1 LVLSIE
7 TLEGYWRA
15 AAENVPMVIVG
26 AGRWGRV
33 LADVAAGARGSAEL
47 VALVA
52 RSNPE
57 EARAWQAEAPERRG
71 GLVIA
76 GGLDAALGLLA
87 RRAEGQG
94 VSAIIA
100 SRPRD
105 HVADARQT
113 LALGLPTLVEK
124 PLSDDPDAGRVLLAE
139 AARWSL
145 PIGLGVEFSLLP
157 GLHFAAARV
166 ATEGHVI
173 TRLVLEW
180 DDPQNETRHG
190 ATKQPHDEVGLLADL
205 LPHALSIGRVFAA
218 SADWSVDDAQEG
230 ADGHRGFLRLRQGAT
245 LTLEL
250 AANRAAARRRRQLL
264 LWQGDATIAEVDFTG
279 EPAVRVTG
287 QIAPLPER
295 FAVLTSTLRLE
306 LGAFLC
312 DLRDPGSPS
321 PISAGLDIY
330 PRLHAELR
338 SKIFRHH
345 RAR

>member
-1 LVLSIE
+1 MVLSIE

-15 AAENVPMVIVG
+15 AAEKVPIVIIG

-52 RSNPE
+52 RGNPE

-71 GLVIA
+71 GLIITE
-76 GGLDAALGLLA
+76 GLDAALGLLA

-105 HVADARQT
+105 HVGDARQA

-124 PLSDDPDAGRVLLAE
+124 PLSDDPEAGRALLAE
-139 AARWSL
+139 AARRSL

-157 GLHFAAARV
+157 ALHFAAARL
-166 ATEGHVI
+166 AAEGHII

-180 DDPQNETRHG
+180 ADPQNETRHG
-190 ATKQPHDEVGLLADL
+190 ATKRPHDEVGLLADL
-205 LPHALSIGRVFAA
+205 LSIGRVFAA
-218 SADWSVDDAQEG
+218 SADWSVDDAQER

-245 LTLEL
+245 LALEL
-250 AANRAAARRRRQLL
+250 AANRAAARRRRRLL

-279 EPAVRVTG
+279 EPAVRVTEH
-287 QIAPLPER
+287 AFPLSQR
-295 FAVLTSTLRLE
+295 FAVLTSALRLE

-312 DLRDPGSPS
+312 DVRDPRSPS

-330 PRLHAELR
+330 LQLHAELNATNL
-338 SKIFRHH
+338 SQNH
-345 RAR
+345 AP